1 MGMVTAWGRRE
12 AFEDVLAS
20 ACAGDDRAFALLWR
34 WMNPPLLRWLAVVAP
49 GSGEDVASEVWLS
62 VTRGIAAFDGGEGDF
77 RGWVFTV
84 ARRRAIDWARRRA
97 RQPRLAT
104 AAGVDVVDPAAIS
117 SVLVDA
123 ETALASAL
131 ALLQQ
136 LTPDQ
141 REVVA
146 LRVIAGMTVS
156 ETAAVVNKS
165 EGAVRVLSHR
175 GLRLLADRLVA
186 EPLAEEVTA

>member
-1 MGMVTAWGRRE
+1 
-12 AFEDVLAS
+12 
-20 ACAGDDRAFALLWR
+20 
-34 WMNPPLLRWLAVVAP
+34 MNPPLLRWLSVVAP
-49 GSGEDVASEVWLS
+49 GSGEDVASDVWLS
-62 VTRGIAAFDGGEGDF
+62 VTQGIAAFDGGEGDF

-97 RQPRLAT
+97 RQPRLAA
-104 AAGVDVVDPAAIS
+104 AAGVDVVDPAATS
-117 SVLVDA
+117 SVLVDT
-123 ETALASAL
+123 ETALASTL

-146 LRVIAGMTVS
+146 LRVIVGMTVS

-186 EPLAEEVTA
+186 EPRAEGVTA